1 MKRRLPYL
9 LAGCI
14 AVCVSLTGC
23 HKVCTCID
31 YGQRVQEFTA
41 EEVDQHAHGNCSE
54 MTDFPVTNRYSY
66 CHW

>member
-1 MKRRLPYL
+1 MKRRL
-9 LAGCI
+9 
-14 AVCVSLTGC
+14 SRTGC

-31 YGQRVQEFTA
+31 YGQRVQEFTV

-54 MTDFPVTNRYSY
+54 MTDFPVANRYSY